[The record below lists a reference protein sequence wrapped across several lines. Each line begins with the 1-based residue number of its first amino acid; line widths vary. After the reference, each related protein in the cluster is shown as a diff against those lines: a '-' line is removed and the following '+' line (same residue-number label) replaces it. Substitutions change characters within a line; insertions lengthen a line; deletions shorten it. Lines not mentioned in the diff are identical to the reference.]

1 MTDRNEI
8 PDSPDSTLSNCLLGR
23 RRALGFGLGV
33 VALGIASPLRGAL
46 AALPTSGTR
55 TLGFV
60 NTHTNEKILA
70 TYWRDGAYDKGAL
83 KDINYVMRDHRT
95 GEVAKMDPQLLDLL
109 VELHRQ
115 TGSRK
120 AYEIISAYRS
130 PKTNAMLAANSGGV
144 AKHSMHMEAKA
155 VDIRLY
161 DVALKDVRD
170 TAIGMKAGGVGY
182 YGKSNFVHV
191 DTGRVRRW

>member
-1 MTDRNEI
+1 MTDRNDV
-8 PDSPDSTLSNCLLGR
+8 PDFPDSTLSNCLLGR

-46 AALPTSGTR
+46 AALPNSGTR
-55 TLGFV
+55 SLGFV

-70 TYWRDGAYDKGAL
+70 TYWRDGVYDKGAL
-83 KDINYVMRDHRT
+83 KDINYVLRDHRT
-95 GEVAKMDPQLLDLL
+95 GEIARMDPQLLDLL
-109 VELHRQ
+109 VELHRRS
-115 TGSRK
+115 GSRK
-120 AYEIISAYRS
+120 AFQIISAYRS

-144 AKHSMHMEAKA
+144 AKRSMHTEAKA

-161 DVALKDVRD
+161 DVKLADLRD

-182 YGKSNFVHV
+182 YGKSDFVHV